1 MEAKPRS
8 KTAGAPVGS
17 MRFRNLIRSLTR
29 ADRLGDAL
37 VNYLQRRAGDL
48 KIGLYALKLSRAAI

>member
-1 MEAKPRS
+1 
-8 KTAGAPVGS
+8 